1 MSRVE
6 DYTRLSVFFGDQLVP
21 FNQASLHVA
30 SSAVLYG
37 LSVYTV
43 FPVNV
48 TSKGMAGF
56 RLHDHY
62 NRLVQSAHIIGIDR
76 FASEWD
82 EERFTSAA
90 RELIVKN
97 EITEDV
103 FVRATV
109 HVNELVPGTRS
120 RGMKTVMSM
129 FIYPAKPIVPQDG
142 VRLKSSVW
150 RRIPDNAIPARAKVN
165 GAYVNSVLAKQD
177 ALDSGY
183 DDCILLD
190 SQGHVCELS
199 AANIF
204 LVRNGVLIT
213 PSATS
218 DILEGINRKTV
229 LELAKDAGIPT
240 EERTVDLTELYI
252 ADEVFACGTSAFI
265 APVAEVDA
273 RKIGYDAPNKI
284 TQKIAKLHTAA
295 LHGEN
300 TAHNDWLTP
309 LTRVNN

>member
-1 MSRVE
+1 MSKPIQE
-6 DYTRLSVFFGDQLVP
+6 YLVFFDDDLVP
-21 FNQASLHVA
+21 FDKANLHIA

-43 FPVNV
+43 FPVNK
-48 TSKGMAGF
+48 TPAGMAAF
-56 RLHDHY
+56 RLEDHY
-62 NRLVQSAHIIGIDR
+62 RRLTESAHIIGMDQ
-76 FASEWD
+76 FAQNWSQ
-82 EERFTSAA
+82 ERFTTAVKK
-90 RELIVKN
+90 LIRQNGVDQ
-97 EITEDV
+97 DV

-109 HVNELVPGTRS
+109 HVVDLVPGTRS
-120 RGMKTVMSM
+120 RGMKTILSM
-129 FIYPAKPIVPQDG
+129 FVYPANSIVPRDG

-204 LVRNGVLIT
+204 MVRNNMLIT
-213 PSATS
+213 PSTTN

-229 LELAKDAGIPT
+229 IELAKDNNIAIQ
-240 EERTVDLTELYI
+240 ERTVDLTELYI
-252 ADEVFACGTSAFI
+252 ADEAFVCGTSAFI
-265 APVAEVDA
+265 SPIKEVDA
-273 RKIGYDAPNKI
+273 RVIGKDVPGRITSLIANLHNK
-284 TQKIAKLHTAA
+284 A
-295 LHGEN
+295 LHGDLDDYN
-300 TAHNDWLTP
+300 YMTIL
-309 LTRVNN
+309 